1 MVASVISIIRYC
13 VIGIGIALAYY
24 LYFTWSDAR
33 PALEVILLTCVA
45 FNGLISFASHVIF
58 HKADAARLGLESSSP
73 GYQFEVGFANLAMG
87 LSALAA
93 LVFQWGIPTYIVLV
107 LCYSLYIMQ
116 AVVFHFWRFIRRE
129 RSDAGYLW
137 GSVVFTAIYVANM
150 LFFVLASMTQE
161 RLAPLSRVADCL
173 QRICFM
179 V

>member
-1 MVASVISIIRYC
+1 MVASAIAVIRYC

-45 FNGLISFASHVIF
+45 FNGLISFVSHVIF

-73 GYQFEVGFANLAMG
+73 GYQYEVGFANLAIG
-87 LSALAA
+87 LSAVAA
-93 LVFQWGIPTYIVLV
+93 YAFQWGISAYIVLV
-107 LCYSLYIMQ
+107 LCYSLYIIQ

-137 GSVVFTAIYVANM
+137 GSVIFTAIYVANM
-150 LFFVLASMTQE
+150 LFFALAAITQE
-161 RLAPLSRVADCL
+161 RLAPLS
-173 QRICFM
+173 
-179 V
+179 

>member
-1 MVASVISIIRYC
+1 MVASAIAVIRYC

-45 FNGLISFASHVIF
+45 FNGLISFVSHVIF

-73 GYQFEVGFANLAMG
+73 GYQYEVGFANLAIGM
-87 LSALAA
+87 SAVAA
-93 LVFQWGIPTYIVLV
+93 YAFQWGISAYIVLV
-107 LCYSLYIMQ
+107 LCYSLYIIQ

-137 GSVVFTAIYVANM
+137 GSVIFTAIYVANM
-150 LFFVLASMTQE
+150 LFFALAAITQE
-161 RLAPLSRVADCL
+161 RLAPLS
-173 QRICFM
+173 
-179 V
+179 

>member
-1 MVASVISIIRYC
+1 MVASAIAVIRYC

-45 FNGLISFASHVIF
+45 FNGLISFVSHVIF

-73 GYQFEVGFANLAMG
+73 GYQYEVGFANLAIG
-87 LSALAA
+87 LSAVAA
-93 LVFQWGIPTYIVLV
+93 YAFQWGTSAYIVLV
-107 LCYSLYIMQ
+107 LCYSLYIIQ

-137 GSVVFTAIYVANM
+137 GSVIFTAIYVANM
-150 LFFVLASMTQE
+150 LFFALAAITQE
-161 RLAPLSRVADCL
+161 RLAPLS
-173 QRICFM
+173 
-179 V
+179 